1 LGRALQF
8 PLYFGTTTNST
19 ISSVLTFNHHP
30 AIAVGTILG
39 FPGIPAWGS
48 NGALWSLKYEIWFY
62 LLYPIFW
69 LLSRQSFRLSA
80 VGMGIGFLVGI
91 APIGEIHV
99 ITIVLVYW
107 GIWCLGAFLAD
118 VYVGR
123 TCLTLGNISLMSIL
137 LIIMPIADHAFS
149 LSGGNIH
156 IGLIRELLWGIGFM
170 GLIAAALTWKRQG
183 GSLVLLEYLKPFGN
197 FSYTLY
203 VLHLPILVFIS
214 AYLQAKN
221 STLPRF

>member
-1 LGRALQF
+1 
-8 PLYFGTTTNST
+8 
-19 ISSVLTFNHHP
+19 
-30 AIAVGTILG
+30 
-39 FPGIPAWGS
+39 
-48 NGALWSLKYEIWFY
+48 
-62 LLYPIFW
+62 
-69 LLSRQSFRLSA
+69 
-80 VGMGIGFLVGI
+80 MGIGFLVGI

-149 LSGGNIH
+149 LSGGNIQ

-221 STLPRF
+221 STLPRFFEWVILGVVLVNVISYLAYFIVEKPFTSSKLLSSRPLSEANQQKSD